1 MNGVP
6 EKIPLRNQV
15 WMTQELFNKKYFQG
29 KYINLTIENLIFLK
43 GIIYQRMYDD
53 NLIRIPDT
61 PHEFNFKVKRF
72 IFVTIRTKGCENGC
86 SILRRLL
93 T

>member
-1 MNGVP
+1 
-6 EKIPLRNQV
+6 
-15 WMTQELFNKKYFQG
+15 MTQELLFNKKYFKGQ
-29 KYINLTIENLIFLK
+29 YINLMIENLIFLK
-43 GIIYQRMYDD
+43 GIIYQSMDDD
-53 NLIRIPDT
+53 NLIRIPHT

-72 IFVTIRTKGCENGC
+72 TSTQSLLLRTKGCENGC